1 MEDEYAGQGGSY
13 LVDPKTGK
21 RKLIRQTL
29 PAEQTEPLTLEETP
43 DAKENET

>member
-13 LVDPKTGK
+13 LIDPKTGK

-29 PAEQTEPLTLEETP
+29 PAETTEPSNLEETS
-43 DAKENET
+43 DAKED